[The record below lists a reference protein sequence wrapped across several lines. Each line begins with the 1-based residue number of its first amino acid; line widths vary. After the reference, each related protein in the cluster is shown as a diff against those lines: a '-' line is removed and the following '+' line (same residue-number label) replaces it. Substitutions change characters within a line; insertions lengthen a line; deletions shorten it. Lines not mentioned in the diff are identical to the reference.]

1 MKPINIIKE
10 LDSLKV
16 KDAGIKEEN
25 SYGLTELTT
34 LNNNCLDFVQQLV
47 TELAKINLEKEPNNE
62 EWKLISSINLKDE
75 KDKISEFIKSIDEF
89 NRNRVNDLDQ
99 IKTDN
104 EDKSELYEETV
115 KAKIELEEQNESLK
129 ANNLTLTTE
138 NAELRNKM
146 DSLEKDFA
154 NLKNSYNTNFVEVNG
169 IRKELQDKK
178 EQQIKYWSENQN
190 LSKQLKDKDAEIEN
204 FKAQLTS
211 KVEEHSK
218 ALKDR
223 EELVRK
229 YESLEN
235 EFNKLNSELTSI
247 KNEQDSEESLDQR
260 VKDLTDNNLE
270 YASQIRIQEEKLRQA
285 EEIDSS
291 NKAKIS
297 ELEKEIAKKMTEL
310 KDKSEQ
316 FKELSDKIERLEKE
330 LDALNKS
337 ISDIN
342 SKLDNNSKL
351 SNDKQ
356 PEIKED
362 NTEIEEIKGA
372 VQTLLGQI
380 ENLEKNNKR
389 V

>member
-16 KDAGIKEEN
+16 KDAEIKEEN

-75 KDKISEFIKSIDEF
+75 KDKTSEFIKSIDEF

>member
-10 LDSLKV
+10 LDSLKI
-16 KDAGIKEEN
+16 KDTEIKEEN
-25 SYGLTELTT
+25 SYGLTELAT

-47 TELAKINLEKEPNNE
+47 TELAKTNLEKEPDSE
-62 EWKLISSINLKDE
+62 EWKLISSINLKEE
-75 KDKISEFIKSIDEF
+75 KDKISKFITAID
-89 NRNRVNDLDQ
+89 NYNKDKINSLNQ
-99 IKTDN
+99 IESNNVKQN
-104 EDKSELYEETV
+104 ELYEQTLKEKTDLQEQ
-115 KAKIELEEQNESLK
+115 KELLSL
-129 ANNLTLTTE
+129 NNLTLTTE
-138 NAELRNKM
+138 NVELK
-146 DSLEKDFA
+146 DKLDTLEKEFA
-154 NLKNSYNTNFVEVNG
+154 NLKNFYNTNYAEVSG
-169 IRKELQDKK
+169 IKKELQDKK

-204 FKAQLTS
+204 FKVQLTS

-330 LDALNKS
+330 LDTLSKS

-342 SKLDNNSKL
+342 SKLTNNSELNK
-351 SNDKQ
+351 DRQ
-356 PEIKED
+356 PESKED
-362 NTEIEEIKGA
+362 NTEIEELKGA

-380 ENLEKNNKR
+380 ENLEKNNRR

>member
-16 KDAGIKEEN
+16 KDTEIKEEN
-25 SYGLTELTT
+25 SYGLTELAI

-47 TELAKINLEKEPNNE
+47 TELAKTNLEKEPDNE
-62 EWKLISSINLKDE
+62 EWKLISGINLKEE
-75 KDKISEFIKSIDEF
+75 KDKISKFITAIGNYNTDKINS
-89 NRNRVNDLDQ
+89 LTQ
-99 IKTDN
+99 IESNNKN
-104 EDKSELYEETV
+104 QSELYEQTLKEKTDLQEQ
-115 KAKIELEEQNESLK
+115 KELLSL
-129 ANNLTLTTE
+129 NNLTLTTE
-138 NAELRNKM
+138 NVELK
-146 DSLEKDFA
+146 DKLDALEKEFA
-154 NLKNSYNTNFVEVNG
+154 NLKNSYNTNYAEVSG
-169 IRKELQDKK
+169 IKKELQDKK
-178 EQQIKYWSENQN
+178 EQQIKYWSENQS
-190 LSKQLKDKDAEIEN
+190 LLKQLKDKDIEVKN

-211 KVEEHSK
+211 KAEEHSK

-223 EELVRK
+223 EELEKK
-229 YESLEN
+229 YENLEA
-235 EFNKLNSELTSI
+235 EFNKLNSELNII
-247 KNEQDSEESLDQR
+247 KNERENEDSLDQR

-285 EEIDSS
+285 EEIDAN

-316 FKELSDKIERLEKE
+316 YKELSDKIERLEKE
-330 LDALNKS
+330 LDTLSKS

-342 SKLDNNSKL
+342 SKLTTNGELNE
-351 SNDKQ
+351 DKQ

-362 NTEIEEIKGA
+362 NTEIDELKGA
-372 VQTLLGQI
+372 VQSLLGQI
-380 ENLEKNNKR
+380 ENLEKNNRR

>member
-16 KDAGIKEEN
+16 KDAEIKEEN

-75 KDKISEFIKSIDEF
+75 KDKTSEFIKSIDEF
-89 NRNRVNDLDQ
+89 NRNRVKDLDQ

-115 KAKIELEEQNESLK
+115 KAKIELGEQNESLK

-260 VKDLTDNNLE
+260 IKDLTDNNLE